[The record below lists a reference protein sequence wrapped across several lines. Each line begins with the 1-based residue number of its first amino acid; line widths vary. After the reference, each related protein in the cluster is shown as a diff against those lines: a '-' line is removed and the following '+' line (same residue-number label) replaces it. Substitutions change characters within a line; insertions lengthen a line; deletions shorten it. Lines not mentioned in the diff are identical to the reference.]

1 MVVWVT
7 HVVNNFNFVILFA
20 QVVIFCS
27 TVFFFL
33 SQRATFEACSRYKG
47 YFCAKGKVREKR
59 RFEIS
64 KFEIFHL

>member
-27 TVFFFL
+27 TGFFL

-47 YFCAKGKVREKR
+47 YFCAKGKENWFEKSGDSR
-59 RFEIS
+59 
-64 KFEIFHL
+64 